1 MIVKCIAN
9 DGQGFSEK
17 TIVNLKN
24 TKDATT
30 PLKVGENYVVYG
42 QMIYKEV
49 LNYLIIGT
57 YENLPTWYPAEVFE
71 VISPLM
77 YYESYYMYG
86 KDPFINAVWGFKEL
100 VFNADYIYNLVE
112 REDIAIKI
120 FLKRKKEIDEF
131 EHELS

>member
-57 YENLPTWYPAEVFE
+57 YENLPTWYPAELFE

-77 YYESYYMYG
+77 YYESYYMY
-86 KDPFINAVWGFKEL
+86 V
-100 VFNADYIYNLVE
+100 
-112 REDIAIKI
+112 KI
-120 FLKRKKEIDEF
+120 HLLMLFGGLKN
-131 EHELS
+131 